1 MNIEFVVNYISNKLK
16 ENKNYIRYTFY
27 ELRVKNNVSNKIAN
41 EGEQNMNQ
49 YIYFILGILLG
60 LAIAVYFFLSREEK
74 IEKIIK
80 YNQETFSSKRLDITM
95 ETVVDRIKMKIDEVK
110 RDLTEDEKDEIIIQ
124 CCKEK
129 FNI

>member
-1 MNIEFVVNYISNKLK
+1 
-16 ENKNYIRYTFY
+16 
-27 ELRVKNNVSNKIAN
+27 
-41 EGEQNMNQ
+41 MNQ

-60 LAIAVYFFLSREEK
+60 LAIAVYFFLNREEK

-95 ETVVDRIKMKIDEVK
+95 ETVVDRIKMKRDEVK

>member
-1 MNIEFVVNYISNKLK
+1 
-16 ENKNYIRYTFY
+16 
-27 ELRVKNNVSNKIAN
+27 
-41 EGEQNMNQ
+41 MNQ

-80 YNQETFSSKRLDITM
+80 YNQETFSSKRLDNTM
-95 ETVVDRIKMKIDEVK
+95 ETVVDRIKIKIDEVK

>member
-1 MNIEFVVNYISNKLK
+1 
-16 ENKNYIRYTFY
+16 
-27 ELRVKNNVSNKIAN
+27 
-41 EGEQNMNQ
+41 MNQ

-124 CCKEK
+124 CCKEI

>member
-1 MNIEFVVNYISNKLK
+1 
-16 ENKNYIRYTFY
+16 
-27 ELRVKNNVSNKIAN
+27 
-41 EGEQNMNQ
+41 MNQ

-95 ETVVDRIKMKIDEVK
+95 ETVVDRIKMKMDEVK

>member
-1 MNIEFVVNYISNKLK
+1 
-16 ENKNYIRYTFY
+16 
-27 ELRVKNNVSNKIAN
+27 
-41 EGEQNMNQ
+41 MNQ

-60 LAIAVYFFLSREEK
+60 LAIALYFFLSREEK
-74 IEKIIK
+74 IEKMIK
-80 YNQETFSSKRLDITM
+80 YNQKIFSSKRLDITM

>member
-1 MNIEFVVNYISNKLK
+1 
-16 ENKNYIRYTFY
+16 
-27 ELRVKNNVSNKIAN
+27 
-41 EGEQNMNQ
+41 MNQ

-95 ETVVDRIKMKIDEVK
+95 ETVADRIKMKMDEVK

>member
-1 MNIEFVVNYISNKLK
+1 
-16 ENKNYIRYTFY
+16 
-27 ELRVKNNVSNKIAN
+27 
-41 EGEQNMNQ
+41 MNQ

-60 LAIAVYFFLSREEK
+60 LAIAVYFFLNREEK

-80 YNQETFSSKRLDITM
+80 YNQETFSSKRLDNTM
-95 ETVVDRIKMKIDEVK
+95 ETVVDRIKIKIDEVK

>member
-1 MNIEFVVNYISNKLK
+1 M
-16 ENKNYIRYTFY
+16 
-27 ELRVKNNVSNKIAN
+27 SNKIAN

>member
-1 MNIEFVVNYISNKLK
+1 
-16 ENKNYIRYTFY
+16 
-27 ELRVKNNVSNKIAN
+27 
-41 EGEQNMNQ
+41 MNQ

-95 ETVVDRIKMKIDEVK
+95 ETVVDRIKLKIDEVK

>member
-1 MNIEFVVNYISNKLK
+1 
-16 ENKNYIRYTFY
+16 
-27 ELRVKNNVSNKIAN
+27 
-41 EGEQNMNQ
+41 MNQ

-60 LAIAVYFFLSREEK
+60 LAIALYFFLSREEK
-74 IEKIIK
+74 IEKMIK
-80 YNQETFSSKRLDITM
+80 YNQKIFSSKRLDNTM
-95 ETVVDRIKMKIDEVK
+95 ETVVDRIKIKIDEVK

>member
-1 MNIEFVVNYISNKLK
+1 
-16 ENKNYIRYTFY
+16 
-27 ELRVKNNVSNKIAN
+27 
-41 EGEQNMNQ
+41 MNQ

-60 LAIAVYFFLSREEK
+60 LAIAVYFFLNREEK

>member
-1 MNIEFVVNYISNKLK
+1 
-16 ENKNYIRYTFY
+16 
-27 ELRVKNNVSNKIAN
+27 
-41 EGEQNMNQ
+41 MNQ

-60 LAIAVYFFLSREEK
+60 LAIAVYFFLNREEK

-95 ETVVDRIKMKIDEVK
+95 ETVVDRIKMKMDEVK